1 MTKFTTL
8 KNKTVFTHYVN
19 LEIESEVGTPIEDW
33 QSILHIGTDVFYGDV
48 FKVWN
53 TDENYFTIYFGT
65 KGDEFQTVK
74 NQMITQK

>member
-1 MTKFTTL
+1 MTL

-19 LEIESEVGTPIEDW
+19 SNLEIESEVSTPIEDW
-33 QSILHIGTDVFYGDV
+33 QNILHIGTDVIYGDV